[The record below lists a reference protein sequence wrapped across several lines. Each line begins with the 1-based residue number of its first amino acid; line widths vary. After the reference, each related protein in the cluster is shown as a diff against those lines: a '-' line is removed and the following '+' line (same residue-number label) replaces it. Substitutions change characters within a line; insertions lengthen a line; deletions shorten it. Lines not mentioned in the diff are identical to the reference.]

1 MASFDQGAVF
11 YSDAGLVNQANGLG
25 EFGDAS
31 LLQDRFLRF
40 VREYRSGN
48 AFVYRD
54 QLKHNYNL
62 KRFCLEIQLEHLAA
76 FDEPLADRLL
86 ENPNDT
92 VPHCEAA
99 AAKAAAQL
107 YRTADVTGAASSAA
121 GLTAVGGAL
130 GGGVGAI
137 GGVTALGGVAGA
149 GGAGGDPS
157 VAGLQPIQL
166 LISSNLNPVPLR
178 ELTSQHIS
186 TLVRVPGIVISASRL
201 QAKAIKLSIMCRKCN
216 ARKVLFAKSGFAQ
229 TELPQCDVNVGAL
242 GATPADRCPPNSF
255 AILPDE
261 CEYIDQQ
268 VLKLQE
274 APETIPTGEMPRHM
288 LATVDRALTGIVA
301 PGTRVTL
308 VGIYTVFSSQERG
321 ASEAVRHPYLRVLG
335 VSRDTQ
341 GVGRAL
347 FRFTP
352 REVQAFA
359 RFAKRRDAYDVIA
372 RSIAPSLFGHNDAK
386 RAIACLLFGG
396 TRKALPDG
404 TRLRGDINVLMLGD
418 PGTGKSQ
425 LLKFVERVAPIGVYT
440 SGKGSSAAGLTAS
453 VVRDKTTREFYLEGG
468 AMVMA
473 DGGVVCID
481 EFDKMHLRD
490 RVAIHE
496 AMEQQTISIA
506 KAGITTILNSRTS
519 VLAAANPIHGRYD
532 TLKSAEDNID
542 FQATILSRFD
552 MIFVIKDVRNRARD
566 TRMAQHV
573 LDLHTSTTATTRHG
587 AGEND
592 MLGTGDDN
600 GAELDLADDNA
611 TGGGGGGG
619 ADEHDD
625 LVGENGE
632 IPIEKLKRY
641 IAYARTKCAPRL
653 SDEAAETLQNHYVA
667 IRSTVREREVAGGRA
682 VIPITVRQL
691 EAIVRI
697 SESLA
702 KMALLPVAQKRH
714 VDEAIRLF
722 KVSTMEAATS
732 TGGAGEVMTPELAA
746 EVEIVEQRLRQRLPV
761 GHSSSEKA
769 IIDDFTR
776 QGLSTMAV
784 AKAIAVMMQREE
796 LEYKNRRK
804 MLFRKR

>member
-1 MASFDQGAVF
+1 MASFDQGAIY
-11 YSDAGLVNQANGLG
+11 YSDHTLVPRQGELG
-25 EFGDAS
+25 EDSG
-31 LLQDRFLRF
+31 LWQDRFQRF
-40 VREYRSGN
+40 VREFRSGN
-48 AFVYRD
+48 AFIYRD

-62 KRFCLEIQLEHLAA
+62 KRYCLDIQLEHLAA
-76 FDEPLADRLL
+76 FDDVLADKLL
-86 ENPNDT
+86 QMPNQFI
-92 VPHCEAA
+92 PHCEAA
-99 AAKAAAQL
+99 AAKAAALL
-107 YRTADVTGAASSAA
+107 YRTSATAAAAAASVAMTTSNAA
-121 GLTAVGGAL
+121 AASTTAATTVPL
-130 GGGVGAI
+130 GDDPS
-137 GGVTALGGVAGA
+137 LMDPSGA
-149 GGAGGDPS
+149 GIAGH
-157 VAGLQPIQL
+157 LQPIQL
-166 LISSNLNPVPLR
+166 LVSSALNPVPLR
-178 ELTSQHIS
+178 ELTSAHIS

-201 QAKAIKLSIMCRKCN
+201 QAKAIKLTIICRMCLN
-216 ARKVLFAKSGFAQ
+216 RKVLFAKSGFGQ
-229 TELPQCDVNVGAL
+229 TELPARCDANAG
-242 GATPADRCPPNSF
+242 GIGGSSADQCPPNSF
-255 AILPDE
+255 VILPDE

-288 LATVDRALTGIVA
+288 LATVDRVLTGVVA

-335 VSRDTQ
+335 VHRDTQ

-347 FRFTP
+347 FRFAP
-352 REVQAFA
+352 REVQAFT
-359 RFAKRRDAYDVIA
+359 RFAKRRDAYEIIA
-372 RSIAPSLFGHNDAK
+372 RSIAPSLFGHNDCK

-453 VVRDKTTREFYLEGG
+453 VVRDKSTREFYLEGG

-532 TLKSAEDNID
+532 TFKSAEDNID

-552 MIFVIKDVRNRARD
+552 MIFVIKDVRNKARD

-573 LDLHTSTTATTRHG
+573 LDLHTSTTTTRHTTANG
-587 AGEND
+587 DGDLLA
-592 MLGTGDDN
+592 GDDD
-600 GAELDLADDNA
+600 GDAGDAMGGDAGDD
-611 TGGGGGGG
+611 GGGDQY
-619 ADEHDD
+619 DE

-702 KMALLPVAQKRH
+702 KMLLLPVAHKRH

-722 KVSTMEAATS
+722 KVSTLEAATS
-732 TGGAGEVMTPELAA
+732 AGGASEVMTPELAA
-746 EVEIVEQRLRQRLPV
+746 EVEVVEQRLRQRLPV
-761 GHSSSEKA
+761 GHSSSERA
-769 IIDDFTR
+769 IMDDFVR
-776 QGLSTMAV
+776 QGLSSMAV
-784 AKAIAVMMQREE
+784 GRAIAIMMQREE

-804 MLFRKR
+804 MLYRKR

>member
-1 MASFDQGAVF
+1 MAFDQGAVF
-11 YSDAGLVNQANGLG
+11 YSDQSLVPRH
-25 EFGDAS
+25 GDFDQDGAFW
-31 LLQDRFLRF
+31 QDRFQRF
-40 VREYRSGN
+40 VREFRTGN

-54 QLKHNYNL
+54 QLKHNFNL
-62 KRFCLEIQLEHLAA
+62 KRYCLEIQLEHLAA
-76 FDEPLADRLL
+76 FDESLADKLL
-86 ENPNDT
+86 QQPNQFI
-92 VPHCEAA
+92 PHCEAA
-99 AAKAAAQL
+99 AAKAAALL
-107 YRTADVTGAASSAA
+107 YRGTGATAVPSDGTTTATTATAAATTTAATTTGDPAVADVSGA
-121 GLTAVGGAL
+121 G
-130 GGGVGAI
+130 I
-137 GGVTALGGVAGA
+137 GGV
-149 GGAGGDPS
+149 
-157 VAGLQPIQL
+157 LQPIQL
-166 LISSNLNPVPLR
+166 LVSSALNPVPLR
-178 ELTSQHIS
+178 ELTSAHIS

-201 QAKAIKLSIMCRKCN
+201 QAKAIKLTVICRVCLN
-216 ARKVLFAKSGFAQ
+216 RKVLFAKSGFGQ
-229 TELPQCDVNVGAL
+229 TEIPARCDANTGGLNGTAADQCPVG
-242 GATPADRCPPNSF
+242 SYV
-255 AILPDE
+255 ILPDE

-288 LATVDRALTGIVA
+288 LATVDRVLTGVVA

-308 VGIYTVFSSQERG
+308 VGIYTVFASQERG

-335 VSRDTQ
+335 VHRDTQ
-341 GVGRAL
+341 GAGRAL

-352 REVQAFA
+352 REVQAFT
-359 RFAKRRDAYDVIA
+359 RFAKRRDAYEIIA
-372 RSIAPSLFGHNDAK
+372 RSIAPSLFGHNDCK

-453 VVRDKTTREFYLEGG
+453 VVRDKSTREFYLEGG

-532 TLKSAEDNID
+532 TLKTAEDNID

-573 LDLHTSTTATTRHG
+573 LDLHTSTTTTRHTT
-587 AGEND
+587 A
-592 MLGTGDDN
+592 TGDGDLLGGDDANDN
-600 GAELDLADDNA
+600 DAGDTLGDAGGGD
-611 TGGGGGGG
+611 GGGGDQY
-619 ADEHDD
+619 DE

-702 KMALLPVAQKRH
+702 KMTLLPVAQKRH

-722 KVSTMEAATS
+722 KVSTLEAATS
-732 TGGAGEVMTPELAA
+732 AGGATEVMTPELAA
-746 EVEIVEQRLRQRLPV
+746 EVRW
-761 GHSSSEKA
+761 SSSDCDSA
-769 IIDDFTR
+769 CQWATR
-776 QGLSTMAV
+776 ARSARSWTTLCARDCRRWRW
-784 AKAIAVMMQREE
+784 REP
-796 LEYKNRRK
+796 LRS
-804 MLFRKR
+804 